1 MVSSPLYLYNKGT
14 WSNGISDFYCIY
26 HTGRMGDYTKNE
38 TYYYSFVIQYCD
50 KGDITVYRTNNPI
63 LLTEYSSIKIT
74 LSCSEYL
81 SPVYF
86 GISPNGALTSTN
98 YTASTSVLGG
108 VSSGV
113 YSIATSSLS
122 GSYYIYIYI
131 VSNRFI
137 SSSSSNIWSL
147 TMSTLYLS

>member
-1 MVSSPLYLYNKGT
+1 MVSSPLYLYNKGS
-14 WSNGISDFYCIY
+14 WSNGVTGFSSIY
-26 HTGRMGDYTKNE
+26 HTGRMSDYTENE
-38 TYYYSFVIQYCD
+38 SYGYSFLVQYCD
-50 KGDITVYRTNNPI
+50 KGDITVYRTNKTI
-63 LLTEYSSIKIT
+63 ILTEYSSIKIT

-98 YTASTSVLGG
+98 YTASASVLGG
-108 VSSGV
+108 VSGGV
-113 YSIATSSLS
+113 YSITTSNLS

-147 TMSTLYLS
+147 TMSNLYLN